1 MTTQREEQTAGTT
14 AAGTAAPRAGE
25 GLAFTVVSLAPN
37 LPGPLAAR
45 RLAELGGD
53 VTKVEAPSGDPMAQ
67 YCPQYYEEMTET
79 QSIVAL
85 NLKDSK
91 GMTALQELLV
101 DADIL
106 LTSQRP
112 AALERMGLGWEDL
125 HARFP
130 RLSQVAIVGHA
141 GEDADVAG
149 HDLTYQADAGTLSR
163 DVEGNP
169 IMPRIPVADMA
180 GSERAVV
187 EAMAAL
193 YETHITGEGTY
204 REVALAG
211 MAEVFGEPAR
221 FGLMT
226 DGLLGGSLP
235 QYSLYPAAEGWVA
248 VALLE
253 PHFVNGFMQAVA
265 ADELASEPGDVSA
278 QALADLFATKPAQW
292 WEAWARKHGLP
303 ITAVKG

>member
-1 MTTQREEQTAGTT
+1 MAEQFDDKTT
-14 AAGTAAPRAGE
+14 ATSAEEGTGQ

-45 RLAELGGD
+45 CLAELGGD
-53 VTKVEAPSGDPMAQ
+53 VTKVEAPSGDPMAL
-67 YCPQYYEEMTET
+67 YCPQYYEGLTES
-79 QSIVAL
+79 QSVVSL
-85 NLKDSK
+85 NLKDPM
-91 GMTALQELLV
+91 GMTALQDLLV

-106 LTSQRP
+106 LTSHRP

-130 RLSQVAIVGHA
+130 RLSQVAIVGHS

-163 DVEGNP
+163 DEEGRP
-169 IMPRIPVADMA
+169 LMPRIPVADMA
-180 GSERAVV
+180 GSERAVA

-193 YETHITGEGTY
+193 YEAQITDQGTY
-204 REVALAG
+204 REVSLAG

-221 FGLMT
+221 YGLMT
-226 DGLLGGSLP
+226 KGLLGGSLP
-235 QYSLYPAAEGWVA
+235 QYAMYEAASGWVA

-253 PHFVNGFMQAVA
+253 PHFLEGFTRAVV
-265 ADELASEPGDVSA
+265 ADELAEDGLVDCTAESFAG
-278 QALADLFATKPAQW
+278 LFATKPAQW
-292 WEAWARKHGLP
+292 WEAWARKNGLP